1 MGKKII
7 TLGNAEIENRTFAV
21 VKADNQTSR
30 YFIGYL
36 DDEN

>member
-1 MGKKII
+1 MGKEIA

-21 VKADNQTSR
+21 VKADNHNSR
-30 YFIGYL
+30 YFIVYL